1 LLGLLLMSLAMPM
14 GRTLF
19 HGIELGSLRALSASI
34 LFASGLCGSVTF
46 GDYFVQVSG
55 NTKYQP

>member
-1 LLGLLLMSLAMPM
+1 MSLAMPM